1 MHFARKGR
9 ARVVAGLTA
18 CLVEHNRVQQLA
30 RRVNSADVQLHQPSH
45 PTSPGVTSRPGA
57 WRGTARVHARQQ
69 QVMSRRVALAPV
81 CACASAA

>member
-1 MHFARKGR
+1 MDSRAAWAWSTSRAGEGREHMANGRGTMHIARKGR

-57 WRGTARVHARQQ
+57 
-69 QVMSRRVALAPV
+69 
-81 CACASAA
+81 